1 MRSTEPSAGDAMTNT
16 IGKSSTAQVF
26 RLPDVGEGL
35 TEAEIVTWRIAV
47 GDRVEVNAVLVDIET
62 AKSLVELPSPY
73 AGRVADLLVAE
84 GETVPVG
91 APIVAIETGD
101 GPSAVLIEPQENGA
115 SPEPAPSVLV
125 GYGPSETRTS
135 RRRRPAAA
143 AAPEPAPAAAA
154 PEPAQEARV
163 ERPRATPPVRMQAKK
178 LGIDLAEVA
187 GTGPAGSVT
196 RADLQRHADAR
207 TPPAADGVD
216 AADAV
221 DTVPTPPPPTLGDTR
236 IPVRGVRKM
245 TAAAMTA
252 SAFTAPHVTEFKT
265 VDVTRAVRIVDQLRS
280 AAEMEGARVTFLLL
294 AARAVAS
301 AVRRYP
307 DINASWDEQAQ
318 EIVLHHR
325 LNLGIAAATP
335 RGLLVPNVKDAGSLS
350 LPELARALGQLVS
363 TAREGRTQPEH
374 MAGGTFTITNIGVFG
389 IDAATPILNPGEAA
403 ILCLGAVRETP
414 WVHKGKV
421 VARWTTQLA
430 LSFDHRLVDG
440 ELGSRV
446 LAHIAA
452 YLQNPKHAALLG

>member
-1 MRSTEPSAGDAMTNT
+1 
-16 IGKSSTAQVF
+16 
-26 RLPDVGEGL
+26 
-35 TEAEIVTWRIAV
+35 
-47 GDRVEVNAVLVDIET
+47 
-62 AKSLVELPSPY
+62 
-73 AGRVADLLVAE
+73 
-84 GETVPVG
+84 
-91 APIVAIETGD
+91 
-101 GPSAVLIEPQENGA
+101 
-115 SPEPAPSVLV
+115 
-125 GYGPSETRTS
+125 
-135 RRRRPAAA
+135 
-143 AAPEPAPAAAA
+143 
-154 PEPAQEARV
+154 
-163 ERPRATPPVRMQAKK
+163 
-178 LGIDLAEVA
+178 
-187 GTGPAGSVT
+187 VT

-265 VDVTRAVRIVDQLRS
+265 VDVTRAVRVVDQLRS
-280 AAEMEGARVTFLLL
+280 AAEMKGARVTFLLL